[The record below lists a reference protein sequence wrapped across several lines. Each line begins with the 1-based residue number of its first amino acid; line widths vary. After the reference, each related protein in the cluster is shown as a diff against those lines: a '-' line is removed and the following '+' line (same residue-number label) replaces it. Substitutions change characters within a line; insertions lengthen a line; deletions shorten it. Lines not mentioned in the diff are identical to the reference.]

1 MGTGLS
7 TGAEL
12 IRYGDAARSAFPFLT
27 PRILGI
33 IRLIIGLY
41 ITSII
46 AAGIAVDA
54 KTKGIP
60 W

>member
-12 IRYGDAARSAFPFLT
+12 IRYGDAARSAFPFLR
-27 PRILGI
+27 PRLLGV
-33 IRLIIGLY
+33 IRIIIGAY

-46 AAGIAVDA
+46 AAAVATDEQ
-54 KTKGIP
+54 KGVP